1 MSDSYLVIELNHQPV
16 ELCKLLKI
24 ADLVSGG
31 GEAKVVISEG
41 YVLLNGEVE
50 YQKRKKV
57 YHEDVIEFNGE
68 VVQLLINEELGE
80 STSEPMEEDS
90 TAAASLNNTLAE
102 TEETNQQD
110 SYPSKTKAAQKK
122 AKSKSKPTAQ
132 AKKEKTDSE
141 SISQLDNVK
150 VPRKRKPISF

>member
-1 MSDSYLVIELNHQPV
+1 MSESYLVIELNHQPV

-24 ADLVSGG
+24 ANLVSGG

-57 YHEDVIEFNGE
+57 YHQDVVEFNGE
-68 VVQLLINEELGE
+68 VVQLLINEELAEAEATPENLDE
-80 STSEPMEEDS
+80 SATNDVSEVANDAP
-90 TAAASLNNTLAE
+90 
-102 TEETNQQD
+102 
-110 SYPSKTKAAQKK
+110 KTKTAQKK
-122 AKSKSKPTAQ
+122 AKSKKNA
-132 AKKEKTDSE
+132 AKKAKNDFIAQPQDIE
-141 SISQLDNVK
+141 IVK

>member
-1 MSDSYLVIELNHQPV
+1 MSESYLVIELNHQPV

-24 ADLVSGG
+24 ANLVSGG

-57 YHEDVIEFNGE
+57 YHEDVVEFNGE
-68 VVQLLINEELGE
+68 VVQLLINEEL
-80 STSEPMEEDS
+80 
-90 TAAASLNNTLAE
+90 AE
-102 TEETNQQD
+102 TEATKDLDEKVNNPVSNAAND
-110 SYPSKTKAAQKK
+110 APKTKTAQKK
-122 AKSKSKPTAQ
+122 AKSKKNA
-132 AKKEKTDSE
+132 AKKAKSDFIAQPQDIE
-141 SISQLDNVK
+141 IVK

>member
-1 MSDSYLVIELNHQPV
+1 MSENFLVIELNQQPV

-57 YHEDVIEFNGE
+57 YHQDVIEFNGE
-68 VVQLLINEELGE
+68 VVQLIINESLSEQGFSPAPSEVKTDVTELE
-80 STSEPMEEDS
+80 
-90 TAAASLNNTLAE
+90 
-102 TEETNQQD
+102 
-110 SYPSKTKAAQKK
+110 KK
-122 AKSKSKPTAQ
+122 AKDKPAPQNNNNTP
-132 AKKEKTDSE
+132 KK
-141 SISQLDNVK
+141 
-150 VPRKRKPISF
+150 RRPISF

>member
-24 ADLVSGG
+24 ANLVSGG

-68 VVQLLINEELGE
+68 VVQLLINEELAEAE
-80 STSEPMEEDS
+80 SIPERLEESLTEDTTKGATETASEQ
-90 TAAASLNNTLAE
+90 N
-102 TEETNQQD
+102 
-110 SYPSKTKAAQKK
+110 SYASKTNTAQKK
-122 AKSKSKPTAQ
+122 AKSKNKPANQ
-132 AKKEKTDSE
+132 AKAAKSDFIPQTQDVE
-141 SISQLDNVK
+141 NVK
-150 VPRKRKPISF
+150 VPRKRRPISF

>member
-1 MSDSYLVIELNHQPV
+1 MSESYLVIELNHQPV

-24 ADLVSGG
+24 ANLVSGG

-50 YQKRKKV
+50 YQKRKKI

-68 VVQLLINEELGE
+68 VVQLIINEELAEAEATHKDVEE
-80 STSEPMEEDS
+80 ST
-90 TAAASLNNTLAE
+90 
-102 TEETNQQD
+102 TNGVSKIAND
-110 SYPSKTKAAQKK
+110 APKTKTAQKK
-122 AKSKSKPTAQ
+122 AKSKKNAAKQ
-132 AKKEKTDSE
+132 AKNNFIAQPQDIE
-141 SISQLDNVK
+141 IVK

>member
-24 ADLVSGG
+24 ANLVSGG

-41 YVLLNGEVE
+41 YVLVNGEVE

-68 VVQLLINEELGE
+68 VVQLLINEELTE
-80 STSEPMEEDS
+80 
-90 TAAASLNNTLAE
+90 LAPE
-102 TEETNQQD
+102 NLTKATNQQKN
-110 SYPSKTKAAQKK
+110 YASKANTAPQPNKK
-122 AKSKSKPTAQ
+122 QSKCDFVVQPQ
-132 AKKEKTDSE
+132 DSE
-141 SISQLDNVK
+141 IVK

>member
-1 MSDSYLVIELNHQPV
+1 MSESYLVIELNHQPV

-24 ADLVSGG
+24 ANLVSGG

-68 VVQLLINEELGE
+68 VVQLLINEELAE
-80 STSEPMEEDS
+80 PEPTSDGIEG
-90 TAAASLNNTLAE
+90 NT
-102 TEETNQQD
+102 
-110 SYPSKTKAAQKK
+110 PQKK
-122 AKSKSKPTAQ
+122 AKSNKKQDKSDFIPQ
-132 AKKEKTDSE
+132 PQDIEM
-141 SISQLDNVK
+141 VK

>member
-1 MSDSYLVIELNHQPV
+1 MSESYLVIELNQQPV

-24 ADLVSGG
+24 ANLVAGG

-68 VVQLLINEELGE
+68 VVQLLINE
-80 STSEPMEEDS
+80 D
-90 TAAASLNNTLAE
+90 LAE
-102 TEETNQQD
+102 PLVDEIADQTSLIIE
-110 SYPSKTKAAQKK
+110 SKPAQKK
-122 AKSKSKPTAQ
+122 AKKKA
-132 AKKEKTDSE
+132 AKKPKNDFVAEPTDKNNTDE
-141 SISQLDNVK
+141 IMPK
-150 VPRKRKPISF
+150 KRRPISF

>member
-24 ADLVSGG
+24 ANLVSGG

-68 VVQLLINEELGE
+68 VVQLLINEELTE
-80 STSEPMEEDS
+80 AEPIHEGI
-90 TAAASLNNTLAE
+90 TKGAAKSANEQNR
-102 TEETNQQD
+102 NH
-110 SYPSKTKAAQKK
+110 SKTKTAPKK
-122 AKSKSKPTAQ
+122 AKSKSKPVTQ
-132 AKKEKTDSE
+132 AKNEKADPITM
-141 SISQLDNVK
+141 SQDDHVK
-150 VPRKRKPISF
+150 VPRKRRPISF